1 MIFKNA
7 WEKAVDTFFIFLSP
21 IIGIIILLMAL
32 SALGK
37 EMHRDTEPDD
47 P

>member
-7 WEKAVDTFFIFLSP
+7 WEKAVDTFFIFRSP
-21 IIGIIILLMAL
+21 FVGIIILRLAL